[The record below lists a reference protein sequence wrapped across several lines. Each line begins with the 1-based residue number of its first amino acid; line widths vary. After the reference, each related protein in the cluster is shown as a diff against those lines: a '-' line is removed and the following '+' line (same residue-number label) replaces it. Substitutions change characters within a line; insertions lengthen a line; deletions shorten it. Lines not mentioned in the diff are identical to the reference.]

1 MVTGRNE
8 GRGRAVVETIE
19 AEGGVARFVAANL
32 ISQVE
37 VEYLAASALD
47 AFGHIDILVNNAG
60 LLPSGTTAQIDETTF
75 DAVIATNVKA
85 PFYLTAALA
94 PQMVK
99 RGSGNIINLTT
110 ISAFRGFPT
119 AALYGATK
127 AALTLLTK
135 AWAAEFGPSGV
146 NVIAPGPVRTPG
158 AEKSMRERMELIA
171 QSLPA
176 RKVATPEEIAE
187 AALSLA
193 SEEARFIHGATLS
206 IDGGRL
212 AI

>member
-1 MVTGRNE
+1 M
-8 GRGRAVVETIE
+8 
-19 AEGGVARFVAANL
+19 
-32 ISQVE
+32 E

-146 NVIAPGPVRTPG
+146 NAIAPGPV
-158 AEKSMRERMELIA
+158 
-171 QSLPA
+171 
-176 RKVATPEEIAE
+176 
-187 AALSLA
+187 
-193 SEEARFIHGATLS
+193 
-206 IDGGRL
+206 
-212 AI
+212 